1 MKVTL
6 ILSFAIGDGFSPLR
20 GHKIN
25 PYHVTVPKHI
35 QQKVNAEESAE
46 IESIYSEQLDEQ
58 LRKMTGPENI
68 FKFQQEWT
76 KTFLWS
82 KYLDFLKELGVA
94 HFSTS

>member
-82 KYLDFLKELGVA
+82 KYCDFLKD
-94 HFSTS
+94 

>member
-46 IESIYSEQLDEQ
+46 IENIYSEQLDDQ

-68 FKFQQEWT
+68 FKFQQERT
-76 KTFLWS
+76 ETFFMNWLW
-82 KYLDFLKELGVA
+82 DLGKLLA
-94 HFSTS
+94 L